1 MLKKQIK
8 SVKPLPPKRQNK
20 KLFDLASTHTTVA
33 APESTDTGILK
44 TQDTAMNSP
53 RQMVVNG
60 KIISEGVISEAL
72 HTVPA
77 IMFEPTPAV
86 TFMSAEDVVD
96 VISEKEP
103 MPSQSTVFGCTG
115 PDYYVQGKMLGAIN
129 KYVKDNLL
137 DPNDT
142 IAPQIASIL
151 REVFENTLSYRI
163 DLALNEFAV
172 KVMAE
177 ARNWIYTKLGD
188 DMYGLTPMPMNAIN
202 VQQTGRPYVQNDPFE
217 IDAPRSFFI
226 PGNVTKIV
234 NRYGSSEQRVTK
246 ELMAYLEMEKIRIV
260 DGTVTNA
267 MEQMFDNVVKY
278 ASRIIFSDFKKGV
291 DEMEPMYCE
300 FMDYISEYIQGMYM
314 PLYSACLS
322 AHNNAMEILKLR
334 SQICSGN
341 NNIDNDDYY

>member
-1 MLKKQIK
+1 MLKRQIK
-8 SVKPLPPKRQNK
+8 SVKPLPPKKQNK

-33 APESTDTGILK
+33 APESTDTGILR
-44 TQDTAMNSP
+44 TSTALNSP
-53 RQMVVNG
+53 RQIVADG
-60 KIISEGVISEAL
+60 RIISGDVISEAL
-72 HTVPA
+72 NAVPA
-77 IMFEPTPAV
+77 IMLEPTPAV
-86 TFMSAEDVVD
+86 TFMTGDDVVD
-96 VISEKEP
+96 VINDKES
-103 MPSQSTVFGCTG
+103 MPSQNTVFGCTG

-129 KYVKDNLL
+129 QYVADNRL
-137 DPNDT
+137 DPNNT

-151 REVFENTLSYRI
+151 REVFGNTLSHRI

-172 KVMAE
+172 KVMAA

-188 DMYGLTPMPMNAIN
+188 DMYGLTPISMNAIT
-202 VQQTGRPYVQNDPFE
+202 VQNTSRPYVQNDPFE
-217 IDAPRSFFI
+217 IDMPRTFFI

-234 NRYGSSEQRVTK
+234 NRYGSSEQRVAK

-291 DEMEPMYCE
+291 NDMEPLYCE
-300 FMDYISEYIQGMYM
+300 FMDYISQYIQGMYM
-314 PLYSACLS
+314 PLYSACMS
-322 AHNNAMEILKLR
+322 AHENAMEILKLR

-341 NNIDNDDYY
+341 MNVDDDDYCY